1 MMTISNP
8 EWSSSFEKTPY
19 RVRLNIKSVLFLL
32 SIFGFGFNLTAQKT
46 GDLNDLEQFKSKWM
60 TEHQIKSMNADQYDQ
75 IRQVKADPKE
85 PYNQLRINQFLK
97 WQGKDFASG
106 FPAYELTGND
116 QMDKQ
121 IYDSK
126 KQIWINNFP
135 ALYQKMTP
143 DDGLTVAEREA
154 IRANELNQLNL
165 QK

>member
-1 MMTISNP
+1 M
-8 EWSSSFEKTPY
+8 K
-19 RVRLNIKSVLFLL
+19 L
-32 SIFGFGFNLTAQKT
+32 
-46 GDLNDLEQFKSKWM
+46 
-60 TEHQIKSMNADQYDQ
+60 
-75 IRQVKADPKE
+75 
-85 PYNQLRINQFLK
+85 
-97 WQGKDFASG
+97 QGKDFASG
-106 FPAYELTGND
+106 FPAYELSGND